1 MSTRAAW
8 RLEGLGFPGI
18 FIYKPGKLDWVSAGL
33 PTEGSAAGIP
43 NLGTV
48 AVRDVVTCAPG
59 EPLSTVKAHMASDPT
74 SPCPVVNDHRVVL
87 GLLRSDA
94 IKADGAR
101 TAEEAM
107 ILGPVTFRPIV
118 ALEEV
123 DRYLTDHKVGHAVV
137 TTPEGELI
145 GLASADDVRRRHGEL
160 AHAELKSTG

>member
-48 AVRDVVTCAPG
+48 AVRDVVTCGPG
-59 EPLSTVKAHMASDPT
+59 ELLSAVKAHMASDPT

-107 ILGPVTFRPIV
+107 ILGPVTFRPNV

-145 GLASADDVRRRHGEL
+145 GLAKADDVHRR
-160 AHAELKSTG
+160 HAELASSSEHA